1 MEVKKTM
8 SIFGRI
14 GIAYRRNRKIK
25 KYLRMNIEEMKK
37 LSDDELY
44 DVISTLTREEDIMQV
59 NEYVSNTEGVKRIF
73 YVVDYFNMEILNG
86 GLCQFFVNESKDVA
100 PYVMECLNMI
110 GALQYEKLFREFTE
124 KHKIDLNELTSFEI
138 DEVEEY
144 EEQMEKYPFEEF
156 DDLYYEL
163 DENEPLEELLIKY
176 VKLHLEEFVFTK

>member
-1 MEVKKTM
+1 
-8 SIFGRI
+8 
-14 GIAYRRNRKIK
+14 
-25 KYLRMNIEEMKK
+25 
-37 LSDDELY
+37 
-44 DVISTLTREEDIMQV
+44 
-59 NEYVSNTEGVKRIF
+59 
-73 YVVDYFNMEILNG
+73 
-86 GLCQFFVNESKDVA
+86 
-100 PYVMECLNMI
+100 MI

-176 VKLHLEEFVFTK
+176 VKLHIEEFVFTK